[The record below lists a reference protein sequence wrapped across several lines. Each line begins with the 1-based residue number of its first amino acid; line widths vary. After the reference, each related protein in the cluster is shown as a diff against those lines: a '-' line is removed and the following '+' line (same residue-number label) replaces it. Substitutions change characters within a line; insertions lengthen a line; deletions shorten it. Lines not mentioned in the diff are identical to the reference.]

1 MDLAC
6 NSCGNKS
13 LAMRVRRL
21 SRWICAV
28 AAAGIGVGGSARAA
42 VTNAG
47 FVAYLTNG
55 SLSGLQF
62 PVRYSYDAA
71 SITGGAEDYL
81 QLLSF
86 DFNLLG
92 TQFYRT
98 NIQQGGQVIFH
109 YGTLY
114 NITAEFYPAIDGP
127 AGAPL
132 NQIAFGFGGPGSI
145 GYNDTNA
152 QYGSGFFPITSSNIP
167 VLISLHMDAGY
178 ATLTISG
185 QQGTNCVL
193 KYSTNLATRIA
204 DWTPLATN
212 RMTGTNWI
220 YLDSG
225 SLVSPRR
232 FYEVEL
238 VP

>member
-1 MDLAC
+1 MR
-6 NSCGNKS
+6 SC
-13 LAMRVRRL
+13 RF
-21 SRWICAV
+21 SRYIWAI
-28 AAAGIGVGGSARAA
+28 AAAVIGVGGNTRAA
-42 VTNAG
+42 VTIG
-47 FVAYLTNG
+47 SFVAYLTNG
-55 SLSGLQF
+55 SLGGLQF

-71 SITGGAEDYL
+71 GITGGAEDYL

-109 YGTLY
+109 YGTLHS
-114 NITAEFYPAIDGP
+114 ITAEFYPSIDGP
-127 AGAPL
+127 AGAPV

-145 GYNDTNA
+145 GYSDTNA
-152 QYGSGFFPITSSNIP
+152 QYGSGFFGITSSNIP
-167 VLISLHMDAGY
+167 VSISLRMEAGY
-178 ATLTISG
+178 ANLTLSG
-185 QQGTNCVL
+185 PQGTNCVL
-193 KYSTNLATRIA
+193 RYSTNLATRIA
-204 DWTPLATN
+204 GWTPLATN

-225 SLVSPRR
+225 SSNSSRR
-232 FYEVEL
+232 FYAVEL